1 MLIHIDN
8 ITEEGLSLEFAEPA
22 ASFPVLAD
30 MQQQNEV
37 LFPGLVQTRLNI
49 ALLDGMVNVTGTVN
63 VEAVFYCSR
72 CLGEYRAPIHSSF
85 ALTYVKDLPEVEGEG
100 DDVEISPE
108 DMGLMLYSGDTI
120 DLREAVQQEVVMALP
135 LRPLCATDCKGLCPK
150 CGANLNQE
158 VCSCDK
164 SDFSLKFSALK
175 NFKVDKKS

>member
-8 ITEEGLSLEFAEPA
+8 ITEEGLSLELAEPA

-30 MQQQNEV
+30 MQQQKEV
-37 LFPGLVQTRLNI
+37 LFPEVLQTRLHVS
-49 ALLDGMVNVTGTVN
+49 LLDGMVNVSGTVST
-63 VEAVFYCSR
+63 EAIFYCSR
-72 CLGEYRAPIHSSF
+72 CLVEYKTPIQSSF
-85 ALTYVKDLPEVEGEG
+85 SLTYVKELPEIEGEG
-100 DDVEISPE
+100 EDLEISPE
-108 DMGLMLYSGDTI
+108 DMGLMLYSGESI

-164 SDFSLKFSALK
+164 NDFSLKFSALK
-175 NFKVDKKS
+175 NFKVDKRE